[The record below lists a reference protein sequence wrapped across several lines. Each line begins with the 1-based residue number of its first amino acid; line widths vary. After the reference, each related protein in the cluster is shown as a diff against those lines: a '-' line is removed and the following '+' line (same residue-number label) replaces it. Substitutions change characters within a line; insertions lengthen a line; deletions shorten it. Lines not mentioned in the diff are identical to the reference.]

1 MEHGFCSRYIAQWT
15 AHASAHRRG
24 QLESPQSIHR
34 EGFRPHREQGGNS
47 ARTSGQ
53 AALRITAL
61 RVAATNTATSQLRS
75 YPWRVNKR
83 KSLPI
88 LLNRQSCTGYRCGGS
103 PFGVFESTV
112 FPDYFR
118 KLPHAQSP
126 PGHFDVFQ
134 MIKFKLLRTITHNT
148 PMPGIRA
155 DIDHPKPRCPKI
167 EKLGNLQLKI
177 LRSE

>member
-1 MEHGFCSRYIAQWT
+1 MRGLNPRSDRALGIREATYYVWRKRYGQMAIAEIRATAAEQGFCSRYVARWT
-15 AHASAHRRG
+15 AHVSAHRRG

-34 EGFRPHREQGGNS
+34 DGFRPHREQGGNS

-88 LLNRQSCTGYRCGGS
+88 LLNRQSCAGTDVEAVRSGFLNLTC
-103 PFGVFESTV
+103 FLTTFES
-112 FPDYFR
+112 YRIRKFR
-118 KLPHAQSP
+118 RVIS
-126 PGHFDVFQ
+126 
-134 MIKFKLLRTITHNT
+134 MYSR
-148 PMPGIRA
+148 
-155 DIDHPKPRCPKI
+155 
-167 EKLGNLQLKI
+167 
-177 LRSE
+177 